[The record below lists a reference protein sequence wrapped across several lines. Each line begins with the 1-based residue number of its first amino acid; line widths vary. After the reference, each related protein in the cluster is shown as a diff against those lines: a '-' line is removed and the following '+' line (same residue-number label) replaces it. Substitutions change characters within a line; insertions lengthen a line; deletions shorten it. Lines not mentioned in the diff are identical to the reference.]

1 MLDDLQSSTLSSK
14 QGIERKGHPETL
26 ASKDEALY
34 PHCGCKSH
42 GRESK
47 AFPIEGKRQ
56 DCWHARRGTVP
67 ADRDAFWKNGFVK
80 KATVRILLL
89 SYM

>member
-56 DCWHARRGTVP
+56 DCWHAEGLYLQTAMPFGRM
-67 ADRDAFWKNGFVK
+67 A
-80 KATVRILLL
+80 
-89 SYM
+89 S